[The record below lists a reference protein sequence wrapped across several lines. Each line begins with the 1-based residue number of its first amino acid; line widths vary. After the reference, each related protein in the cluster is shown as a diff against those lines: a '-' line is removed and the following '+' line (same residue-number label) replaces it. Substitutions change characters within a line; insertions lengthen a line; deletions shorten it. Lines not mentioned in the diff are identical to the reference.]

1 MGPEDRELFLATAS
15 GATTSVR
22 NAIRVSWERSRAA
35 SVDLDR
41 PAPAFSPPVNR
52 PTLLTR
58 AAAPVLDA
66 LAAELS
72 NEPVCL
78 ILTDAKGLV
87 LWRSEG
93 DASLLR
99 SLDSVSLAPGFTYS
113 EAEVGTNGIG
123 TALEVGEAILVDG
136 AEHYTGDLTRFS
148 CAGALITHP
157 VTGGLLGVVDIT
169 TQSELSNQLLLSFAK
184 LAAAR
189 IQERI
194 LDEASMLDRALLG
207 DYHLACQHSG
217 GAVIAL
223 GEKVFMM
230 NSVMQQHFDASDQA
244 AIIDQT
250 RDARGRRRPYTAL
263 AELPSG
269 LTARLSYQPT
279 FVDELLAGGIVQI
292 RQHRVRS
299 APPSHKRQIAFPGL
313 AGDNPV
319 WRRTAHQVLDAC
331 ARREWVIVEGE
342 AGVGKRVI
350 VRAAHAEGAD
360 GRRLVTLDASDS
372 VPGDG
377 IADQAAAVLDAGS
390 DLVILHANR
399 LSADSV
405 AELAELLQ
413 AVHDDADPR
422 RPWLALTTVEGA
434 SAERWGVQLL
444 GFFPRTVR
452 VPPLRHHLTD
462 VPALVRALL
471 DQTGAGDL
479 TLSPA
484 ALNQLMRLPWAGNVT
499 QLRAVLSAVSR
510 RRRSGEAGLED
521 LPPVCRSTVRRQLTP
536 IEAMER
542 DAIVDALALH
552 NGDKLAAA
560 SALGMSRATIYR
572 KIRNFELSG

>member
-1 MGPEDRELFLATAS
+1 MSSDASRQDRERFLAAAP
-15 GATTSVR
+15 GAAPSVR

-41 PAPAFSPPVNR
+41 PAPAFSPLANR
-52 PTLLTR
+52 PSLLTR

-66 LAAELS
+66 LAAELVD
-72 NEPVCL
+72 EPVCL

-93 DASLLR
+93 QTALLR
-99 SLDSVSLAPGFTYS
+99 ALDAVSLAPGFTYS

-123 TALEVGEAILVDG
+123 TALEVGQAILVDG

-194 LDEASMLDRALLG
+194 LDESSMLDRALLG
-207 DYHLACQHSG
+207 DYRLACQHSG

-230 NSVMQQHFDASDQA
+230 NSVMQQHFDAGDQA
-244 AIIDQT
+244 AIIDQS

-292 RQHRVRS
+292 KPHRAR
-299 APPSHKRQIAFPGL
+299 PSHRRAIAFPGL

-319 WRRTAHQVLDAC
+319 WRRTAHEVLDAC

-342 AGVGKRVI
+342 AGTGKQSI
-350 VRAAHAEGAD
+350 VRAAQAEGAV
-360 GRRLVTLDASDS
+360 GRRLVTLSAETDVVDR
-372 VPGDG
+372 
-377 IADQAAAVLDAGS
+377 AAAALDADA
-390 DLVILHANR
+390 DLLITHAHL
-399 LSADSV
+399 LSADCV
-405 AELAELLQ
+405 DGLAALFQ
-413 AVHDDADPR
+413 SVHDDLDPR
-422 RPWLALTTVEGA
+422 GPWIALTTLDGA
-434 SAERWGVQLL
+434 STEHWGVQLL

-462 VPALVRALL
+462 VPALVRVLL
-471 DQTGAGDL
+471 DQLGASE
-479 TLSPA
+479 LSLSQA
-484 ALNQLMRLPWAGNVT
+484 ALNQLMRLPWAGNIT
-499 QLRAVLSAVSR
+499 QLRAVLGTVSR
-510 RRRSGEAGLED
+510 RRRSGEAGLEE

-552 NGDKLAAA
+552 DGDKLAAA

-572 KIRNFELSG
+572 KIRQFELSG